1 MPAHLHTHT
10 HTHANTHMCTHTH
23 AYTYTRMHTHT
34 HPPTHPPT
42 PHTPHTLP
50 LESEIE
56 IIRQPED
63 VSSHVG
69 EKITLYCKAR
79 STRYRDKKLVYQ
91 WFEER
96 GG

>member
-1 MPAHLHTHT
+1 VHTHT
-10 HTHANTHMCTHTH
+10 VTCMHTHTH
-23 AYTYTRMHTHT
+23 AYT
-34 HPPTHPPT
+34 PT

-79 STRYRDKKLVYQ
+79 STRHRDKKLVYQ

>member
-1 MPAHLHTHT
+1 
-10 HTHANTHMCTHTH
+10 
-23 AYTYTRMHTHT
+23 MHTHPHHT
-34 HPPTHPPT
+34 H
-42 PHTPHTLP
+42 HTPHTLP

-79 STRYRDKKLVYQ
+79 STRHRDKKLVYQ